1 MNGVVFEK
9 THTTQ
14 PTQEGMALMLL
25 QLPLS
30 KRKGPL
36 HSIIAFLFYI
46 F

>member
-36 HSIIAFLFYI
+36 RSIILAFYFI